1 MAALLAAET
10 NLNKLIKIFS
20 LEMEIKYRVETQ
32 TNQMLEV
39 EVEEMLGKQEVK
51 KVVKEKRRRRLKVER
66 VAVKKVAKR
75 RKPKPKI

>member
-10 NLNKLIKIFS
+10 NLNKLIKIFCQ
-20 LEMEIKYRVETQ
+20 EMENKYRVETQ
-32 TNQMLEV
+32 TNQMLEA
-39 EVEEMLGKQEVK
+39 EEMLGKLEVK
-51 KVVKEKRRRRLKVER
+51 KAVKEKRRKRLKVER

>member
-39 EVEEMLGKQEVK
+39 EAEEMLGKQEVK
-51 KVVKEKRRRRLKVER
+51 KAEKEKRRKRLKVER

>member
-1 MAALLAAET
+1 
-10 NLNKLIKIFS
+10 
-20 LEMEIKYRVETQ
+20 MEIKYRVETQ